1 MKKIDI
7 YETYVKQASCEHEYR
22 VKIAQSDWSRYSPN
36 NVQPLLKVSTCQEIS
51 WQKEILG
58 SGRKNARNPFWKEID
73 RKYNEL
79 PG

>member
-1 MKKIDI
+1 MNDFKR
-7 YETYVKQASCEHEYR
+7 S
-22 VKIAQSDWSRYSPN
+22 QSLFT
-36 NVQPLLKVSTCQEIS
+36 LLLTPVSHRSWIKYKASTCQEIS

-58 SGRKNARNPFWKEID
+58 SGLAGKMPGNPFWKEID